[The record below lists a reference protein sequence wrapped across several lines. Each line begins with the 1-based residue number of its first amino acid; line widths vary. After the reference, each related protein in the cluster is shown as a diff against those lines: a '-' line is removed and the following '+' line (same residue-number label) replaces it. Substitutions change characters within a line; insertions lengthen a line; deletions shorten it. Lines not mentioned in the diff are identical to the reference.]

1 MSVAHDTI
9 RETVCSPAP
18 RIAGDVELVGEARLP
33 TEHGDYRI
41 VGFRSRLDGEE
52 IVALVCGDL
61 EPDAPTL
68 VRIHSQ
74 CLTGDVF
81 GSVRCDCGRQLEAA
95 LAEISRE
102 GRGVVVYQQKEGRG
116 IGIVNKIRAY
126 ALQDRGLDTVEANV
140 ELGFAPDERSY
151 ETCAEVLRR
160 LGVRRVR
167 LMTNNPDKLAALEQS
182 GLDVVE
188 RVSLRIAHDERFAG
202 YLRTKREK
210 MGHIPGCERGGRE
223 RL

>member
-1 MSVAHDTI
+1 MSLQRDTLS
-9 RETVCSPAP
+9 ETICP
-18 RIAGDVELVGEARLP
+18 RVGEDVELEGEAILP
-33 TEHGDYRI
+33 TEHGDFRI
-41 VGFRSRLDGEE
+41 LGFRNRLDDEE
-52 IVALVCGDL
+52 IVALVYGEIASD
-61 EPDAPTL
+61 EPVL

-81 GSVRCDCGRQLEAA
+81 GSVRCDCGRQLSAA
-95 LAEISRE
+95 LDEITRA
-102 GRGVVVYQQKEGRG
+102 GRGVVVYQQQEGRG

-151 ETCAEVLRR
+151 ESCAQVLWR

-167 LMTNNPDKLAALEQS
+167 IMSNNPDKIHALEEA
-182 GLDVVE
+182 GFDVVE
-188 RVSLRIAHDERFAG
+188 RVSLRIARDDRFAG

-210 MGHIPGCERGGRE
+210 MGHVLEP
-223 RL
+223 

>member
-1 MSVAHDTI
+1 MSAAREI
-9 RETVCSPAP
+9 FQETVCGPAP
-18 RIAGDVELVGEARLP
+18 PSAGDVELLGEASLP
-33 TEHGDYRI
+33 TEHGDFRI
-41 VGFRSRLDGEE
+41 LGFRSRLDGEE
-52 IVALVCGDL
+52 LVALVHGRL
-61 EPDAPTL
+61 APDEPTL

-95 LAEISRE
+95 LAEISSA
-102 GRGVVVYQQKEGRG
+102 GSGVVVYQQKEGRG

-151 ETCAEVLRR
+151 EACARVLEL

-167 LMTNNPDKLAALEQS
+167 MMSNNPDKLRALEEA
-182 GLDVVE
+182 GLEVVE
-188 RVSLRIAHDERFAG
+188 RVSLRIAHDDRFAG
-202 YLRTKREK
+202 YLRTKCDK
-210 MGHIPGCERGGRE
+210 MGHLEGR
-223 RL
+223 